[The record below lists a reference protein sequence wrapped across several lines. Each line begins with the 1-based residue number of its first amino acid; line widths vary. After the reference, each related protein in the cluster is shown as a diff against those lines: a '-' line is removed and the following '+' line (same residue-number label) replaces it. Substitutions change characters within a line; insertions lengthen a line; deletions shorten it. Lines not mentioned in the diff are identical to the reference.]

1 MVTLAEGGS
10 TEGSGVGPVDAIAAL
25 LAFGV
30 PAAAVL
36 RDLAPPKPPRPP
48 RSPRSP
54 KPAKVAKVAA
64 PARAAKP
71 VAERVPERAPYL
83 SDGSMLSGL
92 TTTEDDERSALRR
105 VGAFA
110 VLITLTLLTA
120 AGVYAVIYRTV
131 SGLG

>member
-1 MVTLAEGGS
+1 M
-10 TEGSGVGPVDAIAAL
+10 GPVDAIAAL

-48 RSPRSP
+48 RP
-54 KPAKVAKVAA
+54 
-64 PARAAKP
+64 AKP
-71 VAERVPERAPYL
+71 VKVSTPAPTPRPAVERVPERAPYV

-92 TTTEDDERSALRR
+92 TTTEDDERSAVRR